1 MGSAPERERVAVPPE
16 GDNGLVIQEGA
27 ESTGGRINGSRAREY
42 QKTGRRDKC
51 VAWRAR
57 IRSARLGNIGT
68 EASMA
73 SLLCL
78 ASLIVRVFTRL
89 PALRL
94 GESTLEDPR
103 RAPGGPGASR

>member
-1 MGSAPERERVAVPPE
+1 
-16 GDNGLVIQEGA
+16 
-27 ESTGGRINGSRAREY
+27 
-42 QKTGRRDKC
+42 
-51 VAWRAR
+51 
-57 IRSARLGNIGT
+57 
-68 EASMA
+68 MA